1 MKKSDGF
8 ADCFGHTVSIVI
20 PGGEAMSFDPGQ
32 DSTLRERP
40 KGLCALGCG
49 AWGADLFLSSLVFRK
64 SRNYTSEK
72 NPYNIL

>member
-1 MKKSDGF
+1 MTNAVNCVIAYILESY
-8 ADCFGHTVSIVI
+8 CFGHTLSIVI

-49 AWGADLFLSSLVFRK
+49 AWGADLFLSSLVF
-64 SRNYTSEK
+64 N
-72 NPYNIL
+72 